1 MQCGKGLSILENE
14 HAIHSQCISLW
25 LLRNKYCLPDLHR
38 RRVSG
43 FSELEVRAVLA
54 GFSFE
59 DPRIPKCH
67 LGQDL
72 VRRLWGRDSSL
83 QVRGL

>member
-14 HAIHSQCISLW
+14 HAVHSQCISLS
-25 LLRNKYCLPDLHR
+25 LLRNKYCLPDLL
-38 RRVSG
+38 RVSG
-43 FSELEVRAVLA
+43 FRELEVRAVLA

-67 LGQDL
+67 WGQDF
-72 VRRLWGRDSSL
+72 VRRLWGRESSL
-83 QVRGL
+83 